1 MDDIEVRAF
10 VDGARDAVRK
20 MLADVRSEA
29 DRAEA
34 LRAAE
39 HRAFMA
45 ESRQADLIRDRDFA
59 DMMRE
64 LKDRLASVKDG
75 AAGRDG
81 IDGKDGAP
89 GRDGVNGADGAP
101 GQDGMTGERGAD
113 GAPGID
119 GKDGANG
126 EPGIAGQPGSDGIDG
141 KDGADGQPGRDGV
154 DGKDGSPGAAGEPG
168 RDGVDG
174 KDGAEGAPGR
184 DGADGVD
191 GPVGSPGRDGVDGK
205 DGADGAPGRDGDQGP
220 QGVPG
225 ADGRDGIDGKDAYQ
239 GEARGL
245 FDPEAQYRAM
255 DTVSFNGSEW
265 RAKRDDPGA
274 LPGDGWMLSA
284 GRGKRGDR
292 GDRGERGAEGAPG
305 RAAPEIIALYADPK
319 AMSIVATKDDGS
331 ELTADLFELAQ
342 VIRTA

>member
-20 MLADVRSEA
+20 MLADVRVEA

-45 ESRQADLIRDRDFA
+45 ESRQADVIRDRDFA
-59 DMMRE
+59 NVMRD
-64 LKDRLASVKDG
+64 LKDRLASLKDG

-81 IDGKDGAP
+81 VDGKDGAP
-89 GRDGVNGADGAP
+89 GHDGIDGLNGTDGAA
-101 GQDGMTGERGAD
+101 GQDGAAGERGAD
-113 GAPGID
+113 GAPGV
-119 GKDGANG
+119 
-126 EPGIAGQPGSDGIDG
+126 DG
-141 KDGADGQPGRDGV
+141 KDGADGAPGI
-154 DGKDGSPGAAGEPG
+154 AGEPG

-174 KDGAEGAPGR
+174 KDGQEGVPGRDGANGADGLAGAAGR
-184 DGADGVD
+184 DGADG
-191 GPVGSPGRDGVDGK
+191 SN
-205 DGADGAPGRDGDQGP
+205 GADGAPGRDGEQGP

-225 ADGRDGIDGKDAYQ
+225 VDGRDGVDGKDAYH

-245 FDPEAQYRAM
+245 FDPDAQYRAM

-265 RAKRDDPGA
+265 RAKCNEPGEI
-274 LPGDGWMLSA
+274 PGDGWMLSA

-292 GDRGERGAEGAPG
+292 GDRGERGADGAPG

>member
-20 MLADVRSEA
+20 MLTDVRTEA

-89 GRDGVNGADGAP
+89 GRDGLDGVNGEDGAP
-101 GQDGMTGERGAD
+101 GRDGVDGERGAD
-113 GAPGID
+113 GAD
-119 GKDGANG
+119 GKHGADG
-126 EPGIAGQPGSDGIDG
+126 EPGIAGAPGRDGIDG
-141 KDGADGQPGRDGV
+141 KDGADGAPGLDGANGV
-154 DGKDGSPGAAGEPG
+154 DGT
-168 RDGVDG
+168 
-174 KDGAEGAPGR
+174 
-184 DGADGVD
+184 
-191 GPVGSPGRDGVDGK
+191 VGSPGRDGIDGK
-205 DGADGAPGRDGDQGP
+205 DGVDGAPGRDGDQGP

-255 DTVSFNGSEW
+255 DTVGFNGSEW
-265 RAKRDDPGA
+265 RAKRDDPGN

-292 GDRGERGAEGAPG
+292 GDRGERGADGSPG

-319 AMSIVATKDDGS
+319 AMSIIATKDDGS

>member
-20 MLADVRSEA
+20 TLADVRVEA

-34 LRAAE
+34 LRTAE

-45 ESRQADLIRDRDFA
+45 ESRQADMIRDRDFA
-59 DMMRE
+59 DVMRD
-64 LKDRLASVKDG
+64 LKDRLASLNDG

-89 GRDGVNGADGAP
+89 GRDGIDGANGADGAH
-101 GQDGMTGERGAD
+101 GQAGENGERGLD
-113 GAPGID
+113 GAPGLD
-119 GKDGANG
+119 GKDGTDG
-126 EPGIAGQPGSDGIDG
+126 EPGAAGVPGSDGIDG
-141 KDGADGQPGRDGV
+141 KDGVDGAPGRDGV
-154 DGKDGSPGAAGEPG
+154 DGADGNTGPAGADGSNGA
-168 RDGVDG
+168 
-174 KDGAEGAPGR
+174 
-184 DGADGVD
+184 DGADG
-191 GPVGSPGRDGVDGK
+191 RDGE
-205 DGADGAPGRDGDQGP
+205 QGP

-225 ADGRDGIDGKDAYQ
+225 SDGRDGADGKDAYQ

-255 DTVSFNGSEW
+255 DTVGFNGSEW
-265 RAKRDDPGA
+265 RAKRDDPGE

-292 GDRGERGAEGAPG
+292 GDRGERGADGAPG
-305 RAAPEIIALYADPK
+305 RTAPEIIALYADPK
-319 AMSIVATKDDGS
+319 TMSIVATKDDGT
-331 ELTADLFELAQ
+331 ELTADLFDLAQ
-342 VIRTA
+342 VIRSA

>member
-1 MDDIEVRAF
+1 MDNIEVRAF

-20 MLADVRSEA
+20 MLADVRVEA

-45 ESRQADLIRDRDFA
+45 ESRQADILRDRDFA
-59 DMMRE
+59 NIMRD
-64 LKDRLASVKDG
+64 LKDRLASLRDG
-75 AAGRDG
+75 APGRDG

-89 GRDGVNGADGAP
+89 GRDGADGVNGVDGAP
-101 GQDGMTGERGAD
+101 GQDGAAGERGAD
-113 GAPGID
+113 GAPG
-119 GKDGANG
+119 
-126 EPGIAGQPGSDGIDG
+126 
-141 KDGADGQPGRDGV
+141 V
-154 DGKDGSPGAAGEPG
+154 DGKDGGRGEPGIPGEPG

-174 KDGAEGAPGR
+174 TPGPEGAPGFDGAKGADGLAGAAGR
-184 DGADGVD
+184 DGADGLNGVD
-191 GPVGSPGRDGVDGK
+191 GTPGRDGEQGPQGAPGVDGRDGVDGK
-205 DGADGAPGRDGDQGP
+205 H
-220 QGVPG
+220 
-225 ADGRDGIDGKDAYQ
+225 AYQ

-245 FDPEAQYRAM
+245 FDPAAQYRAM
-255 DTVSFNGSEW
+255 DTVGFNGSEW
-265 RAKRDDPGA
+265 RAKRDDPGE

-292 GDRGERGAEGAPG
+292 GDRGERGADGTPG